1 MKVLHPKKQ
10 AERKALID
18 KGICPQCADEKLPRG
33 YMACTGCRKKNAER
47 SARRRHPDRPTEV
60 YVPEL
65 PNIWESF
72 LETELGRAIREA
84 DLDLDQAV

>member
-10 AERKALID
+10 AERKALIAR
-18 KGICPQCADEKLPRG
+18 GICPQCTKEKLPRG

-60 YVPEL
+60 FVPEG
-65 PNIWESF
+65 PSIWESF
-72 LETELGRAIREA
+72 PETELGRAIREA
-84 DLDLDQAV
+84 DYDLAEAI